1 MTFDNFKV
9 PLQTKLSGTHNLS
22 EALKDSSLDFFIM
35 LSSLSGVVGSRGQ
48 ANYAAGN
55 TFQDTLAQYHTQFHT
70 ASKTHYI
77 ALNLGMIEGTDA
89 YRDSMGQTRV
99 KNLLRQGW
107 IPVKQT
113 EVLALVGY
121 AMSPQASIHSCRQAA
136 IGIDGR
142 SIHEADNATPAMKS
156 AMFTHVRGAYDSK
169 GLGRESSVNTTV
181 KESIIAAGSVTEVE
195 KIISLAISQRLSKLT
210 MLDPDSIDL
219 EAPLVDYGLDSLTA
233 AELKN
238 WIHREMEAPLQAS
251 EILDESSIN
260 SLSTKVA
267 SRSKFIPNSPGR
279 SPKLKIVNRD
289 EGPQFPKP
297 DPSQKSLATNEVYQ
311 KKTLSELPRLPL
323 PTLKDTLDLYLR
335 SASPFLSDK
344 RFEST
349 SLAVKAFQERLGQKL
364 QERLLERYQDPLMH
378 NWQHDLQVNAV
389 YLKRRDPV
397 HPYGTFYSSHHLTD
411 PPHSQAERAAVISA
425 AAYEFKQRLDTDAI
439 EQDYLNG
446 EPICMQSLQ
455 WLFNTTRQPGVDIDR
470 VCKYP
475 GSNYLVALRR
485 GHIFKIML
493 EEGGSCVSY
502 LALKRKFEAVLE
514 HSMENLPSLA
524 TLSADKRGSWA
535 KLQEIINSLSAK
547 NSELIN
553 MINAAAFIICLD
565 DGSPA
570 TATERCNQFLL
581 GNPSNRWSDK
591 SLQFI
596 VCENGVSGYSCEH
609 SMLDAASLK
618 QINRFITRAIIE
630 HNVDIYKE
638 GQVNGHA
645 ESIEE
650 HAFVTDT
657 SILDH
662 IDRLQK
668 EFDKRYSSV
677 EFSHFRL
684 SAVGNIFLHT
694 KKIPSKAGIQLIIQ
708 LASLLYYEKQYPS
721 WETVTMMPFHQGRL
735 DWMQVVSPNM
745 HHFCKAALDDH
756 MPLAERLGLLR
767 DAAQSHASTLTKIAR
782 GRGFA
787 AHLEA
792 LQEVLQQHEPV
803 PALFKDPTWEL
814 MRVTST
820 RKIKTDASEGLM
832 AQEAGFFM
840 PDPESVFVHYEV
852 EDDGCV
858 FFVQS
863 TQGRTLP
870 FCEAL
875 GKAEDVVKRIL
886 EA

>member
-1 MTFDNFKV
+1 MTFDDFQV
-9 PLQTKLSGTHNLS
+9 PLQTKMSGTHHLS
-22 EALKDSSLDFFIM
+22 EAFKDSSLEFFIM
-35 LSSLSGVVGSRGQ
+35 LSSLSGIVGSRGQ

-55 TFQDTLAQYHTQFHT
+55 TFQDALAQYST
-70 ASKTHYI
+70 ASEAHYI
-77 ALNLGMIEGTDA
+77 ALNLGMIEETNA
-89 YRDSMGQTRV
+89 YRDSMGQARV
-99 KNLLRQGW
+99 KNLSRQGW
-107 IPVKQT
+107 VPVKIV
-113 EVLALVGY
+113 EVLALVDY
-121 AMSPQASIHSCRQAA
+121 AMSPQVRSHSCRQAA
-136 IGIDGR
+136 IGIDGK
-142 SIHEADNATPAMKS
+142 SIHEADNATPTMKS
-156 AMFTHVRGAYDSK
+156 AMFTHVRGSYDGK
-169 GLGRESSVNTTV
+169 GLSEKSSANATV
-181 KESIIAAGSVTEVE
+181 KEGIIAAGS
-195 KIISLAISQRLSKLT
+195 IIQIEQIIKSAIRQRLSKLT

-219 EAPLVDYGLDSLTA
+219 EAPLLDYGLDSLTA

-238 WIHREMEAPLQAS
+238 WIHRDMEAPLQAS
-251 EILDESSIN
+251 ELLDEPSIN

-267 SRSKFIPNSPGR
+267 SRSKLISNDSSGSPELKDIKKDER
-279 SPKLKIVNRD
+279 PQAANLDPAQKPLAIDESP
-289 EGPQFPKP
+289 
-297 DPSQKSLATNEVYQ
+297 QKTSFG
-311 KKTLSELPRLPL
+311 LPRLPL
-323 PTLKDTLDLYLR
+323 PNLKDTIDLYLK
-335 SASPFLSDK
+335 SASQFLSGK
-344 RFEST
+344 ELERT
-349 SLAVKAFQERLGQKL
+349 SLAVRAFQEELGQKL
-364 QERLLERYQDPLMH
+364 QKRLLERYQDPQID
-378 NWQHDLQVNAV
+378 NWQHDLQVKAI
-389 YLKRRDPV
+389 YLKRRDPI

-425 AAYEFKQRLDTDAI
+425 AAYEFKQRLDTNKI

-446 EPICMQSLQ
+446 EPTCMQSFK
-455 WLFNTTRQPGVDIDR
+455 WLFNTTRHPGIDIDR

-475 GSNYLVALRR
+475 GNNYLVALRR
-485 GHIFKIML
+485 GHIFRIML
-493 EEGGSCVSY
+493 EEGGRGVSC
-502 LALKRKFEAVLE
+502 LTLKRKFEAVLE
-514 HSMENLPSLA
+514 HSMDNLPSVA
-524 TLSADKRGSWA
+524 TLSADKRDNWA
-535 KLQEIINSLSAK
+535 ELQENLKSLSPK
-547 NSELIN
+547 NKELIE
-553 MINAAAFIICLD
+553 MIHAAAFIMCLD

-581 GNPSNRWSDK
+581 GNSSNRWSDK
-591 SLQFI
+591 SLQFV
-596 VCENGVSGYSCEH
+596 VCENGVSGYICEH

-618 QINRFITRAIIE
+618 QINRFITRAIVE
-630 HNVDIYKE
+630 HTVDTHKD

-645 ESIEE
+645 ESISE
-650 HAFVTDT
+650 HTFRTNI

-668 EFDKRYSSV
+668 EFDKRYPPV

-684 SAVGNIFLHT
+684 SAVGNKFLRA

-708 LASLLYYEKQYPS
+708 LASLLYYEKQHPS

-745 HHFCKAALDDH
+745 YNFCKAALDDH
-756 MPLAERLGLLR
+756 IPVAERLALLR

-792 LQEVLQQHEPV
+792 LQEVLQPHEPL
-803 PALFKDPTWEL
+803 PALFTDPTWEM

-852 EDDGCV
+852 EDNGCV

-875 GKAEDVVKRIL
+875 KKAEDVIKGIL

>member
-1 MTFDNFKV
+1 MTFDDFQV
-9 PLQTKLSGTHNLS
+9 PLQTKMSGTHHLS
-22 EALKDSSLDFFIM
+22 EAFKDSSLDFFIM

-55 TFQDTLAQYHTQFHT
+55 TFQDALAQYHT

-89 YRDSMGQTRV
+89 YRDSMGQARV
-99 KNLLRQGW
+99 KNLIRQGW
-107 IPVKQT
+107 VPVKHA
-113 EVLALVGY
+113 EVLAFVDY
-121 AMSPQASIHSCRQAA
+121 AISPQVRNYSCRQAA
-136 IGIDGR
+136 IGIDGK
-142 SIHEADNATPAMKS
+142 SIHEADNTTPVMKS
-156 AMFTHVRGAYDSK
+156 AMFTHVRGSYNSQ
-169 GLGRESSVNTTV
+169 GLGENSSTNTTI
-181 KESIIAAGSVTEVE
+181 KESIIAAGSVTAVE
-195 KIISLAISQRLSKLT
+195 KIINSAISQRLSKLT
-210 MLDPDSIDL
+210 MLEPDSIDL
-219 EAPLVDYGLDSLTA
+219 KTPLLDYGLDSLTA

-238 WIHREMEAPLQAS
+238 WIHRELEAPLQAS
-251 EILDESSIN
+251 EILDESSIS
-260 SLSTKVA
+260 SLSMKVA
-267 SRSKFIPNSPGR
+267 SRSKLIPNSPCG
-279 SPKLKIVNRD
+279 SPNVKVVNKDVR
-289 EGPQFPKP
+289 PPVAKP
-297 DPSQKSLATNEVYQ
+297 DPSQNAPAIDESHQ
-311 KKTLSELPRLPL
+311 KKPPFGLPGLPL
-323 PTLKDTLDLYLR
+323 PNLKDTLDLYLR

-344 RFEST
+344 EFEIT
-349 SLAVKAFQERLGQKL
+349 SLAIRAFQEGHGQKL
-364 QERLLERYQDPLMH
+364 QKRLLERYQDPRID

-397 HPYGTFYSSHHLTD
+397 HPYGTFYSSHLLTD

-425 AAYEFKQRLDTDAI
+425 AAYEFKQRLDSDEI

-455 WLFNTTRQPGVDIDR
+455 WLFNTTRQPGLDIDK

-475 GSNYLVALRR
+475 GNNYLVALRR
-485 GHIFKIML
+485 GHIFKIIL
-493 EEGGSCVSY
+493 EEGGRGVSY
-502 LALKRKFEAVLE
+502 LNLKRKFEAVLE
-514 HSMENLPSLA
+514 HSMECLPSLA

-535 KLQEIINSLSAK
+535 KFQENINSLSPK
-547 NSELIN
+547 NSALIK
-553 MINAAAFIICLD
+553 MINAAAFTICLD

-591 SLQFI
+591 SLQFV
-596 VCENGVSGYSCEH
+596 VCENGVSGYICEH
-609 SMLDAASLK
+609 SVLDAASLK
-618 QINRFITRAIIE
+618 QINRFITRAIFE
-630 HNVDIYKE
+630 HNVDIHRD
-638 GQVNGHA
+638 GQINGYA
-645 ESIEE
+645 ESIDEYR
-650 HAFVTDT
+650 FVANT
-657 SILDH
+657 SLLDH

-668 EFDKRYSSV
+668 EFDKRYSPV

-684 SAVGNIFLHT
+684 SAVGNGFLHF

-708 LASLLYYEKQYPS
+708 LASLLYYEKQHPS

-735 DWMQVVSPNM
+735 DWMQVGSPNM
-745 HHFCKAALDDH
+745 YHFCKAALEDQI
-756 MPLAERLGLLR
+756 PLAERLALLR

-803 PALFKDPTWEL
+803 PALFKDSTWEM

-863 TQGRTLP
+863 TQGRTLR

-875 GKAEDVVKRIL
+875 EKAEDVVKGIL

>member
-1 MTFDNFKV
+1 MTFDDFQV
-9 PLQTKLSGTHNLS
+9 PLQTKMSGTHHLS
-22 EALKDSSLDFFIM
+22 EAFKHSTLDFFIM

-55 TFQDTLAQYHTQFHT
+55 TFQDTLAQYHT

-89 YRDSMGQTRV
+89 YCDSVGQARV

-107 IPVKQT
+107 VPVKHA
-113 EVLALVGY
+113 EVLAFVDY
-121 AMSPQASIHSCRQAA
+121 AMSPLVRNHTCCQAA
-136 IGIDGR
+136 IGIDGK
-142 SIHEADNATPAMKS
+142 SIYEADNATPAMKS
-156 AMFTHVRGAYDSK
+156 AIFTHVRGSYDSK
-169 GLGRESSVNTTV
+169 GLSEKSSANTTV
-181 KESIIAAGSVTEVE
+181 KRSIIAAGSVTQVE
-195 KIISLAISQRLSKLT
+195 QIISSAISQRLSKVT

-219 EAPLVDYGLDSLTA
+219 EAPLLDYGLDSLTA

-238 WIHREMEAPLQAS
+238 WMQGEIEAPLQAS
-251 EILDESSIN
+251 EILDESSIS
-260 SLSTKVA
+260 SLSMKVA
-267 SRSKFIPNSPGR
+267 SRSKLIANSLSG
-279 SPKLKIVNRD
+279 SPKLQAVNRHGRP
-289 EGPQFPKP
+289 ELAKP
-297 DPSQKSLATNEVYQ
+297 DLSQKPLGIDESHQ
-311 KKTLSELPRLPL
+311 KKTVVGLPELPL
-323 PTLKDTLDLYLR
+323 PSLKDTLNHYLR

-344 RFEST
+344 GFENT
-349 SLAVKAFQERLGQKL
+349 SLAVRAFQEGLGQEL
-364 QERLLERYQDPLMH
+364 QKRLLERYQDPRVG

-397 HPYGTFYSSHHLTD
+397 HPYGTFYSSHHMTS

-425 AAYEFKQRLDTDAI
+425 SAYEFKQRLDTDEI

-446 EPICMQSLQ
+446 EPTCMQSLQ
-455 WLFNTTRQPGVDIDR
+455 CLFNTTRQPGIDIDK

-475 GSNYLVALRR
+475 GNNYLVALRR
-485 GHIFKIML
+485 GHIFKIIL
-493 EEGGSCVSY
+493 EEGGRGVSY
-502 LALKRKFEAVLE
+502 SILKRKFEAVLE
-514 HSMENLPSLA
+514 HSTERLPSLA
-524 TLSADKRGSWA
+524 TLSADKRSSWA
-535 KLQEIINSLSAK
+535 KFQEDINSLSPK
-547 NSELIN
+547 NSALIN
-553 MINAAAFIICLD
+553 LINAAAFIICLD

-570 TATERCNQFLL
+570 TATERCNQLLL

-591 SLQFI
+591 SLQFV
-596 VCENGVSGYSCEH
+596 VCENGVSGYICEH
-609 SMLDAASLK
+609 SMLDATSLK
-618 QINRFITRAIIE
+618 QINRFVTRAIAE
-630 HNVDIYKE
+630 HKVDIYKD
-638 GQVNGHA
+638 GQANGHA
-645 ESIEE
+645 ESTEE
-650 HAFVTDT
+650 HTFVTNT

-668 EFDKRYSSV
+668 EFDKRHSPV

-684 SAVGNIFLHT
+684 SAVGNGLLHT

-708 LASLLYYEKQYPS
+708 LASLLHYEKQYPS
-721 WETVTMMPFHQGRL
+721 WETVTMTPFHKGRL

-745 HHFCKAALDDH
+745 YHFCKAALDAH
-756 MPLAERLGLLR
+756 IPLAERLALLR

-803 PALFKDPTWEL
+803 PALFTDPTWEM

-875 GKAEDVVKRIL
+875 QKAEDVVKGIL

>member
-1 MTFDNFKV
+1 MTFDDFRV
-9 PLQTKLSGTHNLS
+9 PLQTKMSGTHHLS
-22 EALKDSSLDFFIM
+22 EAFKDSSLDFFIM

-55 TFQDTLAQYHTQFHT
+55 TFQDTLAQYHT

-89 YRDSMGQTRV
+89 YRDSMGQARV
-99 KNLLRQGW
+99 KNLIRQGW
-107 IPVKQT
+107 VPVKHA
-113 EVLALVGY
+113 EVLAFVEY
-121 AMSPQASIHSCRQAA
+121 AMSPQVRNHSCRQAA
-136 IGIDGR
+136 IGIDGK
-142 SIHEADNATPAMKS
+142 SIHEADSATPAMKS
-156 AMFTHVRGAYDSK
+156 AMFIHVRGSYDSE
-169 GLGRESSVNTTV
+169 GLGEKSSANTTV
-181 KESIIAAGSVTEVE
+181 KESIIAAGSVTQVE
-195 KIISLAISQRLSKLT
+195 RIINSALSQRLSKLT

-219 EAPLVDYGLDSLTA
+219 EAPLLDYGLDSLTA

-238 WIHREMEAPLQAS
+238 WIHREMEAPVQAS
-251 EILDESSIN
+251 EILDEPSIS
-260 SLSTKVA
+260 SLSMKVA
-267 SRSKFIPNSPGR
+267 SRSKLIPNSPSG
-279 SPKLKIVNRD
+279 SPKPTAVNED
-289 EGPQFPKP
+289 ERPQVEKP
-297 DPSQKSLATNEVYQ
+297 NPSQKPFAIDDSHQ
-311 KKTLSELPRLPL
+311 KPLFGLPQLPL
-323 PTLKDTLDLYLR
+323 PNLEDTLDLYLR

-344 RFEST
+344 GFEGT
-349 SLAVKAFQERLGQKL
+349 SLAVRLFQEGLGQKL
-364 QERLLERYQDPLMH
+364 QERLLERYQDPRID
-378 NWQHDLQVNAV
+378 NWQHDLQVNAI
-389 YLKRRDPV
+389 YLKRRDPI

-411 PPHSQAERAAVISA
+411 PPHSQAERAALISA
-425 AAYEFKQRLDTDAI
+425 AAYAFKQGLDTGSI

-446 EPICMQSLQ
+446 EPTCMQSLQ
-455 WLFNTTRQPGVDIDR
+455 WLFNATRQPGIDVDK
-470 VCKYP
+470 VSKYP
-475 GSNYLVALRR
+475 GNNYLVALRR
-485 GHIFKIML
+485 GHIFKIIL
-493 EEGGSCVSY
+493 EEGGHDVSY
-502 LALKRKFEAVLE
+502 PILKRKFEAVLQQSRE
-514 HSMENLPSLA
+514 SLPSLA

-535 KLQEIINSLSAK
+535 KLQENIKSLSPK
-547 NSELIN
+547 NSALIN
-553 MINAAAFIICLD
+553 LINAAAFVICLD

-591 SLQFI
+591 SLQFV
-596 VCENGVSGYSCEH
+596 VCENGVSGYICEH
-609 SMLDAASLK
+609 SMLDAASLR
-618 QINRFITRAIIE
+618 QINRFITRAIVE
-630 HNVDIYKE
+630 YNVDIHKD
-638 GQVNGHA
+638 GQVDGRA
-645 ESIEE
+645 ESTEE
-650 HAFVTDT
+650 YTFVTNT

-668 EFDKRYSSV
+668 EFHKGYSPV

-684 SAVGNIFLHT
+684 SAVGNGVLHT
-694 KKIPSKAGIQLIIQ
+694 KKVPSKAGIQLIIQ
-708 LASLLYYEKQYPS
+708 LASLLYYEKQHPS

-745 HHFCKAALDDH
+745 YNFCKAALDDH
-756 MPLAERLGLLR
+756 IPLAERLALLR

-803 PALFKDPTWEL
+803 PALFKDPTWEM

-832 AQEAGFFM
+832 APEAGFFM

-858 FFVQS
+858 LFVQS

-870 FCEAL
+870 FCKAL
-875 GKAEDVVKRIL
+875 EKAEGVVKGIL

>member
-1 MTFDNFKV
+1 MTFDDFQV
-9 PLQTKLSGTHNLS
+9 PLQTKMSGTHHLS
-22 EALKDSSLDFFIM
+22 EAFKDSSLDFFIM

-55 TFQDTLAQYHTQFHT
+55 TFQDALAQYHT
-70 ASKTHYI
+70 ASKTRYI

-89 YRDSMGQTRV
+89 YRDSMGQARI
-99 KNLLRQGW
+99 KNLIRQGW
-107 IPVKQT
+107 VPVKHA
-113 EVLALVGY
+113 EVLAFVDY
-121 AMSPQASIHSCRQAA
+121 AVSAQVCNHSCHQAA
-136 IGIDGR
+136 IGIDGK

-156 AMFTHVRGAYDSK
+156 AMFTHVRGSYNGES
-169 GLGRESSVNTTV
+169 LGEKSSASTTV
-181 KESIIAAGSVTEVE
+181 KESIIAAGSVTQVE
-195 KIISLAISQRLSKLT
+195 QIINSAISQRLSKLT

-219 EAPLVDYGLDSLTA
+219 EAPLLDYGLDSLTA

-238 WIHREMEAPLQAS
+238 WIHRELKAPLQAS
-251 EILDESSIN
+251 EILDESSIS
-260 SLSTKVA
+260 SLSAKVA
-267 SRSKFIPNSPGR
+267 SRSKLIPNSPCG
-279 SPKLKIVNRD
+279 SLNINKD
-289 EGPQFPKP
+289 ERPQVAKP
-297 DPSQKSLATNEVYQ
+297 DPPQEALAIDECHQ
-311 KKTLSELPRLPL
+311 KKILFGLPRLPL
-323 PTLKDTLDLYLR
+323 PNLKDTLDLYLR

-344 RFEST
+344 EFEST
-349 SLAVKAFQERLGQKL
+349 SLAVRAFQEGLGQKL
-364 QERLLERYQDPLMH
+364 QKRLLERYQDLRID

-389 YLKRRDPV
+389 YLKRRNPV
-397 HPYGTFYSSHHLTD
+397 HPYGTFYSSHHLAD
-411 PPHSQAERAAVISA
+411 QPHSQAERAAVISA
-425 AAYEFKQRLDTDAI
+425 AAYEFKQRLDSDEI

-446 EPICMQSLQ
+446 EPICMQSLR
-455 WLFNTTRQPGVDIDR
+455 WLFNTTRRPGINIDK

-475 GSNYLVALRR
+475 GNNYLVALRR
-485 GHIFKIML
+485 GHIFKIIL
-493 EEGGSCVSY
+493 DEGGCGVSY
-502 LALKRKFEAVLE
+502 LILKRKFQAVLE
-514 HSMENLPSLA
+514 HSTENLPSLA
-524 TLSADKRGSWA
+524 TLSADKRDIWA
-535 KLQEIINSLSAK
+535 KLQEDISSLSPK
-547 NSELIN
+547 NSALID

-591 SLQFI
+591 SLQFV
-596 VCENGVSGYSCEH
+596 VCENGVSGYICEH

-618 QINRFITRAIIE
+618 QINHFITRAIFE
-630 HNVDIYKE
+630 HNVDIDKD

-650 HAFVTDT
+650 YKFVTNT
-657 SILDH
+657 SILHH

-668 EFDKRYSSV
+668 EFDKRYIPV

-684 SAVGNIFLHT
+684 STVGNAFLHT
-694 KKIPSKAGIQLIIQ
+694 KKIPSKAGAQLIIQ
-708 LASLLYYEKQYPS
+708 LASLLYYEKQHAS

-745 HHFCKAALDDH
+745 YHFCKAALDEH
-756 MPLAERLGLLR
+756 IPLAERLALLR

-803 PALFKDPTWEL
+803 PALFKDPTWEM

-852 EDDGCV
+852 EDDGCI
-858 FFVQS
+858 FFIQS

-875 GKAEDVVKRIL
+875 EKAEDVVKGIL

>member
-1 MTFDNFKV
+1 MTFDDFQV
-9 PLQTKLSGTHNLS
+9 PLQTKMSGTHHLS
-22 EALKDSSLDFFIM
+22 EAFKDSSLDFFIM

-55 TFQDTLAQYHTQFHT
+55 TFQDALAQYHT
-70 ASKTHYI
+70 ASKTRYI

-89 YRDSMGQTRV
+89 YRDSMGQARI
-99 KNLLRQGW
+99 KNLIRQGW
-107 IPVKQT
+107 VPVKQA
-113 EVLALVGY
+113 EVLAFVDY
-121 AMSPQASIHSCRQAA
+121 AMSAQVCNHSCRQAA
-136 IGIDGR
+136 IGIDGK

-156 AMFTHVRGAYDSK
+156 AMFTHVRGSYNGES
-169 GLGRESSVNTTV
+169 LGEKSSASTTV
-181 KESIIAAGSVTEVE
+181 KESIIAAGSVTQVAQ
-195 KIISLAISQRLSKLT
+195 IINSAISQRLSKLT

-219 EAPLVDYGLDSLTA
+219 EAPLLDYGLDSLTA

-238 WIHREMEAPLQAS
+238 WIHRELKAPLQAS
-251 EILDESSIN
+251 EILDESSIS

-267 SRSKFIPNSPGR
+267 SRSKLIPNSPCG
-279 SPKLKIVNRD
+279 SLNINKD
-289 EGPQFPKP
+289 ERPQVAKS
-297 DPSQKSLATNEVYQ
+297 DPSQEALAIDECHQ
-311 KKTLSELPRLPL
+311 KRILFGLPRLPL
-323 PTLKDTLDLYLR
+323 PNLKDTLDLYLR

-344 RFEST
+344 EFEST
-349 SLAVKAFQERLGQKL
+349 SLAVRAFQEGLGQKL
-364 QERLLERYQDPLMH
+364 QKRLLERYQDLRID

-389 YLKRRDPV
+389 YLKRRNPV

-411 PPHSQAERAAVISA
+411 QPHSQAERAAVISA
-425 AAYEFKQRLDTDAI
+425 AAYEFKQRLDSDEI

-455 WLFNTTRQPGVDIDR
+455 WLFNTTRQPGINIDK

-475 GSNYLVALRR
+475 GNNYLVALRR
-485 GHIFKIML
+485 GHIFKIIL
-493 EEGGSCVSY
+493 SGRGRRVSY
-502 LALKRKFEAVLE
+502 INLKRNFEAVLE
-514 HSMENLPSLA
+514 HSTENLPSLA
-524 TLSADKRGSWA
+524 TLSADKRDIWA
-535 KLQEIINSLSAK
+535 KLQEDINSLSPK
-547 NSELIN
+547 NSALID

-591 SLQFI
+591 SLQFV
-596 VCENGVSGYSCEH
+596 VCENGVSGYICEH

-618 QINRFITRAIIE
+618 QINHFITRAIFE
-630 HNVDIYKE
+630 HNVDIDKD

-650 HAFVTDT
+650 YKFVTNT
-657 SILDH
+657 SILHH

-668 EFDKRYSSV
+668 EFDKRYIPV

-684 SAVGNIFLHT
+684 STVGNAFLHT
-694 KKIPSKAGIQLIIQ
+694 KKIPSKAGAQLIIQ
-708 LASLLYYEKQYPS
+708 LASLLYYEKQHAS

-745 HHFCKAALDDH
+745 YHFCKAALDEH
-756 MPLAERLGLLR
+756 IPLAERLALLG

-792 LQEVLQQHEPV
+792 LQEVLQEHEPV
-803 PALFKDPTWEL
+803 PALFRDPTWEM

-858 FFVQS
+858 FFIQS
-863 TQGRTLP
+863 TQGRTMP

-875 GKAEDVVKRIL
+875 KKAEDVVKGIL
-886 EA
+886 EAQR

>member
-1 MTFDNFKV
+1 MTFKDFQV
-9 PLQTKLSGTHNLS
+9 PLQTKMSGTHHLS
-22 EALKDSSLDFFIM
+22 EAFKDSSLDFFIM

-55 TFQDTLAQYHTQFHT
+55 TFQDALAQYYT

-77 ALNLGMIEGTDA
+77 ALNLGMIEGTNA
-89 YRDSMGQTRV
+89 YRDSMGQARV
-99 KNLLRQGW
+99 KNLSRQGW
-107 IPVKQT
+107 VPVKIA
-113 EVLALVGY
+113 EVLALVDY
-121 AMSPQASIHSCRQAA
+121 AMSPQVRSHSCRQAA
-136 IGIDGR
+136 IGIDGK

-156 AMFTHVRGAYDSK
+156 AMFTHVRGSYDSK
-169 GLGRESSVNTTV
+169 RLSERSSATATI
-181 KESIIAAGSVTEVE
+181 KESIIAAGSVIQVE
-195 KIISLAISQRLSKLT
+195 QIIKSAIRQRLSKLT

-219 EAPLVDYGLDSLTA
+219 EAPLLDYGLDSLTA

-238 WIHREMEAPLQAS
+238 WIHRDMESSLQAS
-251 EILDESSIN
+251 ELLDEPSIS
-260 SLSTKVA
+260 SLSMKVA
-267 SRSKFIPNSPGR
+267 SRSKLMSNSPNG
-279 SPKLKIVNRD
+279 SPKLKVVKKAER
-289 EGPQFPKP
+289 PQVAKP
-297 DPSQKSLATNEVYQ
+297 DPPQKPLAIDESLRT
-311 KKTLSELPRLPL
+311 SFGLPRLPL
-323 PTLKDTLDLYLR
+323 PNLKDTIDLYLK

-344 RFEST
+344 ELERT
-349 SLAVKAFQERLGQKL
+349 SLAVRAFQEELGQKL
-364 QERLLERYQDPLMH
+364 QKRLLERYQDPRIDD
-378 NWQHDLQVNAV
+378 WQHDLQVNAV
-389 YLKRRDPV
+389 YLKRRDPI

-411 PPHSQAERAAVISA
+411 PPHGQAERAAVISA
-425 AAYEFKQRLDTDAI
+425 AAYEFKQRLDSNNI
-439 EQDYLNG
+439 EQDFLNG
-446 EPICMQSLQ
+446 EPTCMQSLK
-455 WLFNTTRQPGVDIDR
+455 WLFNTTRHPGIDIDK

-475 GSNYLVALRR
+475 GNNYLVALRR

-493 EEGGSCVSY
+493 EEGGRGLSC
-502 LALKRKFEAVLE
+502 LTLKRKFQAVLE
-514 HSMENLPSLA
+514 HSMDNLPPVA
-524 TLSADKRGSWA
+524 TLSADRRDRWA
-535 KLQEIINSLSAK
+535 KFQENIKSLSPK
-547 NSELIN
+547 NQALIK
-553 MINAAAFIICLD
+553 MINAAAFIMCLD

-581 GNPSNRWSDK
+581 GDSSNRWSDK
-591 SLQFI
+591 SLQFV
-596 VCENGVSGYSCEH
+596 VCENGVSGYICEH

-618 QINRFITRAIIE
+618 QINRFITRAIVEHTIE
-630 HNVDIYKE
+630 IHKD

-645 ESIEE
+645 GSVSE
-650 HAFVTDT
+650 HTFVTNT

-668 EFDKRYSSV
+668 EFDKRYLPV

-684 SAVGNIFLHT
+684 SAVGNKFLHG

-708 LASLLYYEKQYPS
+708 LASLLYYEKQHPS

-745 HHFCKAALDDH
+745 YHFCKAALDDH
-756 MPLAERLGLLR
+756 IPLAERLALLR
-767 DAAQSHASTLTKIAR
+767 EAAQSHASTLTKIAR

-792 LQEVLQQHEPV
+792 LREVLEPHEPL
-803 PALFKDPTWEL
+803 PALFTDSTWET

-875 GKAEDVVKRIL
+875 KKVEDVVKGIL

>member
-1 MTFDNFKV
+1 MTFDEFQV
-9 PLQTKLSGTHNLS
+9 PLQTKMSGTHHLS
-22 EALKDSSLDFFIM
+22 EAFKDSSLDFFIM

-55 TFQDTLAQYHTQFHT
+55 TFQDALAQDYT

-77 ALNLGMIEGTDA
+77 ALNLGMIEGTNA
-89 YRDSMGQTRV
+89 YGDSMGQARV
-99 KNLLRQGW
+99 KNLTRQGW
-107 IPVKQT
+107 VPVKVA
-113 EVLALVGY
+113 EVLAMVDY
-121 AMSPQASIHSCRQAA
+121 AMSPQARSHSCRQAA
-136 IGIDGR
+136 IGIDGK

-156 AMFTHVRGAYDSK
+156 AMFTHVRGSYDGK
-169 GLGRESSVNTTV
+169 GLGEKSSANATI
-181 KESIIAAGSVTEVE
+181 KESIIAAGSVIQVE
-195 KIISLAISQRLSKLT
+195 QIIKSAIRQRLSKLT

-219 EAPLVDYGLDSLTA
+219 EAPLLDYGLDSLTA
-233 AELKN
+233 TELKN
-238 WIHREMEAPLQAS
+238 WILRDMEASLQAS
-251 EILDESSIN
+251 ELLDEPSIS
-260 SLSTKVA
+260 SLSMKVA
-267 SRSKFIPNSPGR
+267 SRSKLMSNNLSG
-279 SPKLKIVNRD
+279 SPKLQVVKKD
-289 EGPQFPKP
+289 EKPQVAKP
-297 DPSQKSLATNEVYQ
+297 DPSQKPLAIDESPRT
-311 KKTLSELPRLPL
+311 SFGLPRLPL
-323 PTLKDTLDLYLR
+323 PNLKDTSDLYLK
-335 SASPFLSDK
+335 SASPFLPDK
-344 RFEST
+344 EFERT
-349 SLAVKAFQERLGQKL
+349 SLAVRAFQEELGQKL
-364 QERLLERYQDPLMH
+364 QKRLLERYQDLRID

-389 YLKRRDPV
+389 YLKRRDPI

-411 PPHSQAERAAVISA
+411 PPHSQAERAAIISA
-425 AAYEFKQRLDTDAI
+425 AAYEFKQRLDNHNI
-439 EQDYLNG
+439 EQDFLNG
-446 EPICMQSLQ
+446 EPTCMQSLK
-455 WLFNTTRQPGVDIDR
+455 WLFNTTRHPGIDIDK

-475 GSNYLVALRR
+475 GNDYLVALRR
-485 GHIFKIML
+485 GHIFKIVL
-493 EEGGSCVSY
+493 EEGGRGLSC
-502 LALKRKFEAVLE
+502 LTLKRKFEAVLE
-514 HSMENLPSLA
+514 HSMDNVPAVA
-524 TLSADKRGSWA
+524 TLSADKRDNWA
-535 KLQEIINSLSAK
+535 KVQEKIKSLSPNNEA
-547 NSELIN
+547 LIK
-553 MINAAAFIICLD
+553 MINAAAFIMCLD

-581 GNPSNRWSDK
+581 GDSSNRWSDK
-591 SLQFI
+591 SLQFV
-596 VCENGVSGYSCEH
+596 VCENGVSGYICEH

-618 QINRFITRAIIE
+618 QINRFITRAIVE
-630 HNVDIYKE
+630 HTVDIHKD

-645 ESIEE
+645 ESISE
-650 HAFVTDT
+650 HTFVTNT

-668 EFDKRYSSV
+668 EFDKRYPPV

-684 SAVGNIFLHT
+684 SAVGNKFLHA

-708 LASLLYYEKQYPS
+708 LASLLYYKKQHPS

-745 HHFCKAALDDH
+745 YHFCKAALDNH
-756 MPLAERLGLLR
+756 IPLIERLALLR
-767 DAAQSHASTLTKIAR
+767 DATQSHASTLTKIAR

-792 LQEVLQQHEPV
+792 LQEVLQPHEPL
-803 PALFKDPTWEL
+803 PALFTDPTWEM

-840 PDPESVFVHYEV
+840 PDPQSVFVHYEV

-875 GKAEDVVKRIL
+875 EKAEDVVKGIL